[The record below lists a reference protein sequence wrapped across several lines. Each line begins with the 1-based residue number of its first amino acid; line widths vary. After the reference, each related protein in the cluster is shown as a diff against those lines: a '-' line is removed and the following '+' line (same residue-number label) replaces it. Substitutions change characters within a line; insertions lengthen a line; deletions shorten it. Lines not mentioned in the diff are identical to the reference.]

1 MQAKIVA
8 VIALVALLGG
18 LGYALCERGQTQV
31 KLQNAQQATQE
42 AAQGKAALAEGG
54 TKAEAEKA
62 QHRATV
68 QAADRRVQAQ
78 ERKEDE
84 KTGGA
89 TELVPSPEWVCEFN
103 QLIDEANK

>member
-18 LGYALCERGQTQV
+18 LGYALYHQGQTQV
-31 KLQNAQQATQE
+31 KLENAQQATQE
-42 AAQGKAALAEGG
+42 AVQGKTTLAEGG

-68 QAADRRVQAQ
+68 QAADRRVQVQ

-84 KTGGA
+84 KSGGT
-89 TELVPSPEWVCEFN
+89 TELVPSPEWVREFN